1 MVKSGGIYSVR
12 NAFAT
17 RLQQKYLKNIG
28 HFSVIDTVERKL
40 LYVLCSRAKKNLYLF
55 SEYGR
60 TTKNG
65 LEYSSTDELSL
76 IADMM

>member
-1 MVKSGGIYSVR
+1 M
-12 NAFAT
+12 
-17 RLQQKYLKNIG
+17 
-28 HFSVIDTVERKL
+28 IDTVERKL

-65 LEYSSTDELSL
+65 LEYSGYDVKSKINDKTEKIPMGLSL
-76 IADMM
+76 

>member
-1 MVKSGGIYSVR
+1 M
-12 NAFAT
+12 
-17 RLQQKYLKNIG
+17 
-28 HFSVIDTVERKL
+28 IDTVERKL

-76 IADMM
+76 MKCCKNGKAQTSLLLSRVPGLKN

>member
-1 MVKSGGIYSVR
+1 M
-12 NAFAT
+12 
-17 RLQQKYLKNIG
+17 
-28 HFSVIDTVERKL
+28 IDTVERKL

-65 LEYSSTDELSL
+65 LEYSSTSELSL
-76 IADMM
+76 IAVK